1 MGLHGYSV
9 EKALVRSGVKKDSFM
24 EDIKI
29 SIIVPCYNASKYL
42 RECLDSI
49 KNQKYSNLEVIC
61 VDDGSS
67 DESVEIIRSEYPN
80 FILIQKD
87 HSNAGDARNEGIA
100 VASGKYLMF
109 LDADDIFD
117 ENLVSTMVNKA
128 EKENADI
135 CICSCR
141 GLDDATGEIRND
153 IEKLK
158 VTYVEGLTTFSPNEI
173 ASHLFQITPGWPWD
187 RMFSRELI
195 VESGV
200 RFQSIALT
208 NDAYFVNMI
217 STFANRITYIDE
229 CLVTHRMNISTSIEG
244 RVSTNWKCS
253 FEMFYAEKKY
263 LDEHEIYNLYEK
275 TFVNQVINYSNWAIE
290 RLVNTVDFE
299 EYYGMLQTLLN
310 DINIINLSEDVFH
323 FPRLS
328 GRMLRVAVMPAWDFL
343 RSEIAK
349 FSAERE
355 ELLKNVN
362 NLFSINRRITK
373 DFDMLND
380 IVKSKYWRLP
390 SNVVPDGSKL
400 VIYGFGDVG
409 KDLAEQIYYDSRY
422 EIIAVLDKN
431 GNNCGETRFPIILPN
446 ELSEYSYDF
455 IVIAVLNRNT
465 QEEIYEMLKGLGIS
479 AEKIVREDFLKH
491 SV

>member
-1 MGLHGYSV
+1 
-9 EKALVRSGVKKDSFM
+9 M
-24 EDIKI
+24 EDINV

-67 DESVEIIRSEYPN
+67 DESAEIIRNEYQN

-100 VASGKYLMF
+100 AASGKYLMF

-128 EKENADI
+128 EKEKADI

-141 GLDDATGEIRND
+141 GLDNVTGEIRED

-158 VTYVEGLTTFSPNEI
+158 VAYVEGLTSFRPNEI

-187 RMFSRELI
+187 RIFSRELI
-195 VESGV
+195 VESGI

-208 NDAYFVNMI
+208 NDAFFVNMI
-217 STFANRITYIDE
+217 SKFANRITYIDE
-229 CLVTHRMNISTSIEG
+229 CLVTHRMNVSTSIEG
-244 RVSTNWKCS
+244 RASFNWKCS
-253 FEMFYAEKKY
+253 FEMLYGEKKY
-263 LDEHEIYNLYEK
+263 LDEHEIYNLYEE

-290 RLVNTVDFE
+290 RLVNTTDFE

-310 DINIINLSEDVFH
+310 NINIVNLSEDFFH
-323 FPRLS
+323 FPQLS
-328 GRMLRVAVMPAWDFL
+328 ERMLRVAGMPAWDFL
-343 RSEIAK
+343 RSELAK

-362 NLFSINRRITK
+362 NLLLLNRRITN
-373 DFDMLND
+373 DFDALND
-380 IVKSKYWRLP
+380 IVNSKHWRLSGGEIP
-390 SNVVPDGSKL
+390 KDSKL
-400 VIYGFGDVG
+400 VVYGFGDIG
-409 KDLAEQIYYDSRY
+409 KDIAEQIYYDSRF
-422 EIIAVLDKN
+422 ELIVVADKN
-431 GNNCGETRFPIILPN
+431 GNNCGESRFPIVMPDQ
-446 ELSEYSYDF
+446 LSNYSFDY
-455 IVIAVLNRNT
+455 IVIAVFNKSR
-465 QEEIYEMLKGLGIS
+465 QEEICELLKGLGIS
-479 AEKIVREDFLKH
+479 DEKIICEDFIKH